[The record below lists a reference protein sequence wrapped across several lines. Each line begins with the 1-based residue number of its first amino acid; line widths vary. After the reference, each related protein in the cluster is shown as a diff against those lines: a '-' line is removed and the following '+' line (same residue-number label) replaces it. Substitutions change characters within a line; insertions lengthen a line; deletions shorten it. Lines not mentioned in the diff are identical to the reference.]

1 MNCFEQDLALA
12 KQLAAAVE
20 AKGGRAYFVG
30 GYVRDGLLGRPN
42 KDIDIEVHGLAPAV
56 LEELLDR
63 LGPRLSMGES
73 FGIYG
78 LKGYNIDIAMPRKE
92 RLRGSGHK
100 DFDIFVD
107 PFIGPEKAAQRRDF
121 TINAMMQDILS
132 GEILDPF
139 GGRDDLA
146 RGLLRHVNDAS
157 FAEDP
162 LRVLRAAQFSA
173 RFGFSVAPETVEL
186 CRRMPLDALAP
197 ERVEEELKKA
207 LLKAPRPSIFF
218 EALRQMGRLSLWF
231 PELEALIGVPQNPKH
246 HAEGDAWAHTMLVLD
261 EAAQLREQTA
271 QPLALM
277 LSALTHDFGKAL
289 CTEEIDG
296 ELRSYNHETLGLP
309 LAERFLRRLTRETKL
324 IELVLNLTELHMKP
338 NALAA
343 LAAGIK
349 ATNRMF
355 DRALDPE
362 ALIALALADDRGK
375 RPPGPAAENKVFL
388 RERLALY
395 RDYMARPFVAGRD
408 LVAAGLRPGPDFS
421 ELLAFAHKLRLAGVD
436 KDSALRQTLALAREQ
451 ASPPEQ

>member
-1 MNCFEQDLALA
+1 MATMEQDRAMA
-12 KQLAAAVE
+12 RRLAAAVRDQ
-20 AKGGRAYFVG
+20 GGRAYFVG
-30 GYVRDGLLGRPN
+30 GYVRDALLGKDN
-42 KDIDIEVHGLAPAV
+42 KDIDIEVHGLAPAA
-56 LEELLDR
+56 LEALLDS
-63 LGPRLSMGES
+63 LGDRLSMGES

-78 LKGYNIDIAMPRKE
+78 LKGYGIDIAMPRKE
-92 RLRGSGHK
+92 HLRGTGHK

-107 PFIGPEKAAQRRDF
+107 PFIGPEAAARRRDF
-121 TINAMMQDILS
+121 TINAMMQDVLS

-139 GGRDDLA
+139 GGRKDLA
-146 RGLLRHVNDAS
+146 EAVLRHVNDES

-162 LRVLRAAQFSA
+162 LRVLRGAQFSA
-173 RFGFSVAPETVEL
+173 RFGFPLAPETVAL

-207 LLKAPRPSIFF
+207 LLKAPRPSVFF
-218 EALRQMGRLSLWF
+218 EVLRQMEQLSLWF

-261 EAAQLREQTA
+261 EAAALREGVP

-277 LSALTHDFGKAL
+277 LAALTHDFGKAL
-289 CTEEIDG
+289 CTEAIDG
-296 ELRSYNHETLGLP
+296 ELHAYNHETQGLP
-309 LAERFLRRLTRETKL
+309 RAERFLRRLTRETKL

-343 LAAGIK
+343 QRAGIK

-362 ALIALALADDRGK
+362 TLLALAQADDRGK
-375 RPPGPAAENKVFL
+375 RPPGPAENGAFL
-388 RERLALY
+388 AERLVVY
-395 RDYMARPFVAGRD
+395 RDYMARPYVAGRD
-408 LVAAGLRPGPDFS
+408 LVAAGLRPGPGFS

-436 KDSALRQTLALAREQ
+436 KESALRQTLALAREL
-451 ASPPEQ
+451 SH